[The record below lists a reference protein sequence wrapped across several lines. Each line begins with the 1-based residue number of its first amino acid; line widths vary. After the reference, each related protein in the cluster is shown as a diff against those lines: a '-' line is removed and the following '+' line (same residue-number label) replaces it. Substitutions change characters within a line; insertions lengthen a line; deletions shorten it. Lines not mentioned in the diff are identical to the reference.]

1 MIGQRWM
8 SPVGA
13 TAFALLCSFGQWL
26 SFYAVELKHYSAD
39 TFGGLLLP
47 ALTVWVAEADAD
59 DIRTRVAVWGAVV
72 AVAHWF
78 SIGAL
83 LVTPVCAALLA
94 VVLTRSRL
102 RPGVLYLCGIAGICA
117 VSLESTTRFPF
128 VTPAKA
134 SICGTSGSLRFLR
147 VGRRRGHAPVAARS
161 ARRLCPETGRH

>member
-39 TFGGLLLP
+39 AFGGLLLP
-47 ALTVWVAEADAD
+47 ALTVWVTEADVD
-59 DIRTRVAVWGAVV
+59 DIRTRLAVWGAVV

-83 LVTPVCAALLA
+83 LVTPVCAVLLT
-94 VVLTRSRL
+94 VVLMRSRL
-102 RPGVLYLCGIAGICA
+102 RPGVCICA
-117 VSLESTTRFPF
+117 ASRPFAPCPSESTTRFLF

-134 SICGTSGSLRFLR
+134 SICGTSGSLHFLPR
-147 VGRRRGHAPVAARS
+147 QAAPWPRS
-161 ARRLCPETGRH
+161 SGCANSSTTLH